1 MFAGFS
7 DPFEALLALQRA
19 LDARVASDWIGRGT
33 AAIGSFPPIN
43 IFQKDGDLVAV
54 VETPEALT
62 VVLEMPG
69 VDRNSIEANVEDDI
83 VTIEGRI
90 DFSKYEG
97 MQPVY
102 TEYNVGHYARSF
114 QISNKV
120 DQSKI
125 SAQMKDGVVTIVL
138 PKAEQAKPRKI
149 QVS

>member
-1 MFAGFS
+1 MAES
-7 DPFEALLALQRA
+7 QELQVQQKREVEKKTEGTTPGRA
-19 LDARVASDWIGRGT
+19 FVPVTD
-33 AAIGSFPPIN
+33 
-43 IFQKDGDLVAV
+43 IF
-54 VETPEALT
+54 ETPEALT

-69 VDRNSIEANVEDDI
+69 LDRNSIEANVEDDI

>member
-1 MFAGFS
+1 MAGLQELQVQQKRELEKKT
-7 DPFEALLALQRA
+7 EATTP
-19 LDARVASDWIGRGT
+19 ARVFVPVTDIFET
-33 AAIGSFPPIN
+33 A
-43 IFQKDGDLVAV
+43 
-54 VETPEALT
+54 EALT

-69 VDRNSIEANVEDDI
+69 VDRNNLEASVEDDV

-114 QISNKV
+114 EISDKI

>member
-1 MFAGFS
+1 MS
-7 DPFEALLALQRA
+7 DAQELQVQQKREV
-19 LDARVASDWIGRGT
+19 DKKTEGT
-33 AAIGSFPPIN
+33 APGRTFQPVTD
-43 IFQKDGDLVAV
+43 IF
-54 VETPEALT
+54 ETPEALT

-69 VDRNSIEANVEDDI
+69 VDRNSLEANVEDDV

-114 QISNKV
+114 EISNKI

>member
-1 MFAGFS
+1 MVDS
-7 DPFEALLALQRA
+7 QELQVQQKREVEQKTEGTTPGRA
-19 LDARVASDWIGRGT
+19 FVPVTD
-33 AAIGSFPPIN
+33 
-43 IFQKDGDLVAV
+43 IF
-54 VETPEALT
+54 ETPETLT

-69 VDRNSIEANVEDDI
+69 VDRNSIEASVEDDV

>member
-1 MFAGFS
+1 MPVT
-7 DPFEALLALQRA
+7 DIFE
-19 LDARVASDWIGRGT
+19 T
-33 AAIGSFPPIN
+33 A
-43 IFQKDGDLVAV
+43 
-54 VETPEALT
+54 EALT

-69 VDRNSIEANVEDDI
+69 VDRNNLEASVEDDV

-114 QISNKV
+114 EISDKI

-125 SAQMKDGVVTIVL
+125 SARMKDGVVTIVL

>member
-1 MFAGFS
+1 MADS
-7 DPFEALLALQRA
+7 QELQVQQKRELEKKTEATTP
-19 LDARVASDWIGRGT
+19 ARVFVPVTDIFET
-33 AAIGSFPPIN
+33 A
-43 IFQKDGDLVAV
+43 
-54 VETPEALT
+54 EALT

-69 VDRNSIEANVEDDI
+69 VDRNNLEASVEDDV

-114 QISNKV
+114 EISDKI

>member
-1 MFAGFS
+1 MS
-7 DPFEALLALQRA
+7 DSQELQVQQKREVEKRTEGTTPG
-19 LDARVASDWIGRGT
+19 RVFVPVTD
-33 AAIGSFPPIN
+33 
-43 IFQKDGDLVAV
+43 IF
-54 VETPEALT
+54 ETPEALT

-69 VDRNSIEANVEDDI
+69 VDRNSIEAGVVDDI

-114 QISNKV
+114 EISNKI

-125 SAQMKDGVVTIVL
+125 SAQMSDGVVTIVL
-138 PKAEQAKPRKI
+138 PKAEQAKLRKI
-149 QVS
+149 QVN